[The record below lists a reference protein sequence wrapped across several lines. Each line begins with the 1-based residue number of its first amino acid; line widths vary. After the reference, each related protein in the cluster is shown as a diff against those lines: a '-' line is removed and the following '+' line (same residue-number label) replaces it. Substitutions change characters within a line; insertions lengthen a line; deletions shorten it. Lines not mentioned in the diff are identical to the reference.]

1 MWNCEWEYK
10 NQAYL
15 KERYEE
21 KMSGKLPYH
30 PVRKIICKGCGREFY
45 TNIETKKYC
54 LYGLCGNR
62 GYQKELSQR
71 RREARQDRVC
81 KVCDKVFTP
90 KRSTEYTAQ
99 TLADRK
105 PTVKVLRITKCA
117 F

>member
-1 MWNCEWEYK
+1 MKGGDMMWNCEWEYK

-54 LYGLCGNR
+54 LYGLAAFR
-62 GYQKELSQR
+62 
-71 RREARQDRVC
+71 
-81 KVCDKVFTP
+81 
-90 KRSTEYTAQ
+90 
-99 TLADRK
+99 ADRHRHLVVRTAY
-105 PTVKVLRITKCA
+105 TVGRCLLLQRL
-117 F
+117 